1 MFSEQNWDMFICNSF
16 FVGSIDSLGG
26 RFSNLL
32 RANNEGDGHQ
42 DQAVPHVQHQANL
55 VEDSNDNG
63 DNKKDKDDD
72 DGDTADDDDGDDTA
86 DDDDDDGRPQ

>member
-1 MFSEQNWDMFICNSF
+1 MIICCSSFIDP
-16 FVGSIDSLGG
+16 IDSLGG
-26 RFSNLL
+26 GFSNLL

-55 VEDSNDNG
+55 VKDTNDDG

-72 DGDTADDDDGDDTA
+72 DGDGDTAADDDH
-86 DDDDDDGRPQ
+86 DDGRPQ